1 MGLNAYFA
9 YQVVGFHGTGSLSYR
24 MALAAVFIE
33 GFVFLFLALT
43 GMRQWLVRLLP
54 NSIKIASG
62 CGIGLFLA
70 EVGLSYSSGIGAITG
85 GGTSTPLD
93 LAGCPPKYLDTV
105 TGACNGHKMENPTVS
120 GLKHPEPVQ
129 GLTYVTSSGLACSVA
144 GSLLLTSCLTK
155 SRVPLLLES
164 PSSPSCPGRE

>member
-1 MGLNAYFA
+1 
-9 YQVVGFHGTGSLSYR
+9 

-85 GGTSTPLD
+85 GGTATPLD
-93 LAGCPPKYLDTV
+93 LAGCPPKYVDAV
-105 TGACNGHKMENPTVS
+105 TGLCNGHKMENPTVS
-120 GLKHPEPVQ
+120 GLKQP
-129 GLTYVTSSGLACSVA
+129 
-144 GSLLLTSCLTK
+144 
-155 SRVPLLLES
+155 
-164 PSSPSCPGRE
+164 